1 MMTVFDELNDP
12 KACERHLA
20 RLRETFPELGVGA
33 FLVRDTSNIQWLTA
47 FDDVFDEEAA
57 HALYVCPDHAWL
69 HTDSRYVTACE
80 NAARHKP
87 LEVSAERETHAQ
99 FAAKL
104 WGALSAS
111 AEKGESAGT
120 GGATEEAAFAKSAE
134 MYESSVQESCICAD
148 LAETGCGIRANAQ
161 ILQEGAGSKRLG
173 IEDGVSLAEYR
184 RLQKAFAE
192 ADAEEPFV
200 ETDGV
205 VVGLRAVKDRYEI
218 ARMRGAQ
225 SITDA
230 AFEHIVRYMRS
241 GMMERQVQLE
251 LEEFMLRHGAQ
262 GLAFPS
268 IVATGPN
275 GASPHAIPGAT
286 MLEAG
291 QCVVLDFGA
300 RSYGY
305 CSDMTRTVFLGEP
318 DPEMRAAWD
327 ALREANESVE
337 AMLRPGVTGKEAHER
352 AEEVLAAAGFG
363 GRMGHGLGHGVGID
377 IHEEPVLAPRNERPL
392 VAGNVVTVEPGI
404 YLPGKFGMRLED
416 FGVVTDTGF
425 DVFTNSTHDL
435 VVI

>member
-1 MMTVFDELNDP
+1 MTVFDELNDP

-20 RLRETFPELGVGA
+20 RLRETFPELGCGA
-33 FLVRDTSNIQWLTA
+33 FFVRDTSNIQWLTA
-47 FDDVFDEEAA
+47 FGDVFDEEAA
-57 HALYVCPDHAWL
+57 HALFVCPEHAWL

-80 NAARHKP
+80 NAARCKP
-87 LEVSAERETHAQ
+87 LEVNAERESHAR
-99 FAAKL
+99 FAAKR
-104 WGALSAS
+104 WGAFAAS
-111 AEKGESAGT
+111 AEESESAGAV
-120 GGATEEAAFAKSAE
+120 GVVEEAAFAKSAE
-134 MYESSVQESCICAD
+134 MHESSVQESCICAD
-148 LAETGCGIRANAQ
+148 LAETGCKNRANAQ
-161 ILQEGAGSKRLG
+161 ILREGAKSRALG
-173 IEDGVSLAEYR
+173 IEDAISLAEYR
-184 RLQKAFAE
+184 RLQKAFA
-192 ADAEEPFV
+192 AAGAGEPFV

-230 AFEHIVRYMRS
+230 AFEHIVRYMRP

-318 DPEMRAAWD
+318 DPEMRAAWE

-337 AMLRPGVTGKEAHER
+337 AMLAPGVTGREAHER

-416 FGVVTDTGF
+416 FGVVTDDGF